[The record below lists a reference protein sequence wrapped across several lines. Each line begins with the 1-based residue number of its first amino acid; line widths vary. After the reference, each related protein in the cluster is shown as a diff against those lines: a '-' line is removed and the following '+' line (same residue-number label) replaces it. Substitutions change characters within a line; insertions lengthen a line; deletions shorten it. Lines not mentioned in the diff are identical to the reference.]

1 MLGVLALA
9 LVAAGCGGSPDAL
22 LNTPAENATPAPAPD
37 ATLATDT
44 GAEDPGVNELS
55 TANAAVGSPVKVSAI
70 TPKKFAKAHCTKP
83 IMVVFYQPESILDS
97 ELYGQAK
104 AAAKGVDDVVTLVY
118 TPRDVKTFGD
128 LPAKLGLLTTPGIA
142 TVGRDG
148 TIENF
153 WTTYVDSALIKR
165 SLQNAERS
173 KPCKVSNDDVPAA
186 GSALVDAT
194 TVANGGTVA
203 NTTADPLAGSPPN
216 TPAVDASGAVDPA
229 TGLPAPGTD
238 PLAAPDPLAG
248 PPPGG

>member
-1 MLGVLALA
+1 MLGVVALA

-22 LNTPAENATPAPAPD
+22 LNTPTENAIGTPAPA
-37 ATLATDT
+37 DT
-44 GAEDPGVNELS
+44 TPLVANEEQPGVNEIGS
-55 TANAAVGSPVKVSAI
+55 ADAKVGAPVKVSAI
-70 TPKKFAKAHCTKP
+70 TPKKFAKAHCSKP

-97 ELYGQAK
+97 NLFGQAK
-104 AAAKGVDDVVTLVY
+104 AATRGVDDVVTLVY

-142 TVGRDG
+142 TIGRDG

-216 TPAVDASGAVDPA
+216 TPAVDAAPSCTDASVG
-229 TGLPAPGTD
+229 TGVCTGTSASTD
-238 PLAAPDPLAG
+238 PLG
-248 PPPGG
+248 GITPGV

>member
-22 LNTPAENATPAPAPD
+22 LNTSAENALGTTPAPS
-37 ATLATDT
+37 DT
-44 GAEDPGVNELS
+44 TPLVGNQEEPGVNMIQG
-55 TANAAVGSPVKVSAI
+55 ANAKVGAKVTVSAI
-70 TPKKFAKAHCTKP
+70 TPKKFEKAHCSKP

-97 ELYGQAK
+97 ELFGQAR
-104 AAAKGVDDVVTLVY
+104 AATKGVDDVVTLVY

-128 LPAKLGLLTTPGIA
+128 LPSKLGLLTTPGIA

-153 WTTYVDSALIKR
+153 WTTYVDSALINR

-173 KPCKVSNDDVPAA
+173 KPCKVSSEEVPAA

-216 TPAVDASGAVDPA
+216 TPAVDASGAIDPA
-229 TGLPAPGTD
+229 TGLPVPATD
-238 PLAAPDPLAG
+238 PLG
-248 PPPGG
+248 GTTPGI